1 MAAGFGR
8 GGVRVLAEGA
18 SFAPVTGHAIGNDL
32 PANTGYWAA
41 ADPAGHQRPGPAP
54 ASQPGPGGD
63 LGNYDGQNSSDPRA
77 PQLTRFAWAWGEGDP
92 GTDEDHQSFRRFGIQ
107 GFNDKLTVKDR
118 HAYWDAGHQR
128 TGLTF
133 NPASANPNTY
143 NNPAEEPPRPDLRT
157 INRTVSYQHGSDNTR
172 NQDDLSRPY
181 TWLGE
186 QGSGWSSIWGG
197 VPGLYTPYGSRGG
210 VPYPVTDPTNGQGGP
225 EDVWA
230 GPPHGLHSLT
240 YPDHGDTLNRYKA
253 TQQMTPGRFDRPANS
268 PQAGQS
274 YSQTVQFQG
283 GTRPAAGGEP
293 RGQGFGR
300 GMGRTWGGARR
311 PPAN

>member
-1 MAAGFGR
+1 MIQFGR
-8 GGVRVLAEGA
+8 GGVRRVPAGA
-18 SFAPVTGHAIGNDL
+18 GFAPAGGAAIGNQL
-32 PANTGYWAA
+32 PGNSGHWATA
-41 ADPAGHQRPGPAP
+41 R
-54 ASQPGPGGD
+54 PGPGGPD
-63 LGNYDGQNSSDPRA
+63 YPGPGGQLGGNDGAWGPDPSM
-77 PQLTRFAWAWGEGDP
+77 PQRQPAGVQAWGEGDP
-92 GTDEDHQSFRRFGIQ
+92 GTTEATQSFRRFGIQ

-128 TGLTF
+128 TGVTF

-143 NNPAEEPPRPDLRT
+143 NNPQQEPPRPDLRT
-157 INRTVSYQHGSDNTR
+157 LNRTVSHQIGSDNTR

-186 QGSGWSSIWGG
+186 QGSGWSSVWGG

-210 VPYPVTDPTNGQGGP
+210 VPYPVVDPTGGQGGQ

-240 YPDHGDTLNRYKA
+240 YPDGGDTLNRYKS
-253 TQQMTPGRFDRPANS
+253 TQQMKAGRLDRPANS

-274 YSQTVQFQG
+274 YGQTVQHQG
-283 GTRPAAGGEP
+283 ATTPATATP
-293 RGQGFGR
+293 RNADVGR
-300 GMGRTWGGARR
+300 ALGRTWGGARR
-311 PPAN
+311 APGGR